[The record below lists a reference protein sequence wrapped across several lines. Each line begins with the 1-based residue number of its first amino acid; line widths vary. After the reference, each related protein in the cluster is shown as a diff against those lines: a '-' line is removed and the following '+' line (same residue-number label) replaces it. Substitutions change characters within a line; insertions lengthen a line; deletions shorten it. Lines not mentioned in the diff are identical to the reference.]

1 MKNVSD
7 LLPHL
12 EFFQKYKRGL
22 KASEDDFM

>member
-1 MKNVSD
+1 MENVSN

-22 KASEDDFM
+22 KVSEGDFM